1 MAWYQ
6 TVQVFVLTVG
16 ALVSIPAALYL
27 NYSARLRRENEVKRL
42 LDIVDKLPEDA
53 PGRKQIANALG
64 RATVDLAYMLEYPRS
79 FRGTLP
85 ISFGIVS
92 MGAGAFGLAWTL
104 IRGSSWI
111 VWTALAVQV
120 IALFFFTK
128 AGRNSREIND
138 LTRQLFVE
146 LDAPEGLSRQTPSLT
161 RRVPQPG
168 TLDVLQRMEEI
179 RARDAEKEWQSAELA
194 NIAILE
200 LLDLIRNMNTELRDL
215 KRLVRTQRIV
225 MYRQRVKI
233 LVNGWTLAR
242 RQRQV
247 ERMIRRLERENPE
260 RAAKMRAEYDE
271 LMSGVTEP
279 LEQ

>member
-16 ALVSIPAALYL
+16 ALISIPAALYF
-27 NYSARLRRENEVKRL
+27 NYSSRLRRENEVKRL
-42 LDIVDKLPEDA
+42 LDIVDKLPEST
-53 PGRKQIANALG
+53 PGRKQIENALG

-79 FRGTLP
+79 FRGILP
-85 ISFGIVS
+85 ISFGVVS

-120 IALFFFTK
+120 VALFFFAK

-146 LDAPEGLSRQTPSLT
+146 LKAPEGLSRQTPSLT

-215 KRLVRTQRIV
+215 KRLVRTQQIV
-225 MYRQRVKI
+225 MFRQRVTI

-242 RQRQV
+242 RRRQV

-271 LMSGVTEP
+271 LMSDIPETR
-279 LEQ
+279 EQ

>member
-6 TVQVFVLTVG
+6 TVQVFVLTLV
-16 ALVSIPAALYL
+16 ALISLPAALYY

-53 PGRKQIANALG
+53 PGRKQIADALG

-79 FRGTLP
+79 FRGMLP
-85 ISFGIVS
+85 ISFGVVS
-92 MGAGAFGLAWTL
+92 MGAGVFGLTWTL
-104 IRGSSWI
+104 VRGSSWI

-120 IALFFFTK
+120 IALFFFTR
-128 AGRNSREIND
+128 AGLNSREIND
-138 LTRQLFVE
+138 LTRQLFIE
-146 LDAPEGLSRQTPSLT
+146 LKAPEGLSRQTPSLT
-161 RRVPQPG
+161 RRVLQPG
-168 TLDVLQRMEEI
+168 ALDVLQRMEEI
-179 RARDAEKEWQSAELA
+179 RVRDAEKEWQSAELA
-194 NIAILE
+194 NIATLE
-200 LLDLIRNMNTELRDL
+200 SLEVIRNMETELRDL

-225 MYRQRVKI
+225 MLRQRVTI

-279 LEQ
+279 REQ

>member
-16 ALVSIPAALYL
+16 ALVSIPAALYF

-79 FRGTLP
+79 FRGILP

-146 LDAPEGLSRQTPSLT
+146 LEAPEGLSRQTPSLT

-200 LLDLIRNMNTELRDL
+200 LLDLIRNMNTELRNL
-215 KRLVRTQRIV
+215 KRHVRTQRIV
-225 MYRQRVKI
+225 MYRQRVTI
-233 LVNGWTLAR
+233 LVKGWTLAR

-260 RAAKMRAEYDE
+260 RAAKMRAEYVE

-279 LEQ
+279 HE